1 MGLHSHCPQPGQ
13 PPYLTLSMFPSM
25 LKNDELGPD
34 HFVLAS
40 LVKACTALGAIRKG
54 KQVHAH
60 FMLSPFRDDNV
71 VKSSLVDMYA
81 KCGLLD
87 NARGVFNSISLKI
100 QFLGL
105 L

>member
-1 MGLHSHCPQPGQ
+1 
-13 PPYLTLSMFPSM
+13 M

-71 VKSSLVDMYA
+71 VKSSLVDMYS